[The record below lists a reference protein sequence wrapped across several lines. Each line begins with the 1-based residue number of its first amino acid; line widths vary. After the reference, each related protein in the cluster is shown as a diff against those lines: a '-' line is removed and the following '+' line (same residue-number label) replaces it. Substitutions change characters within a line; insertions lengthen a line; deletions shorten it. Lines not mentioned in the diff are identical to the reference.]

1 MSWLYALET
10 LRHAAPWLAAIFSL
24 VTNLGGEAVFFAV
37 GLYLLWCVDKREG
50 FYVLSVSFLGTV
62 VNQTLKILCRIPRP
76 WVRDPHFT
84 IWEGARAEAAGYSF
98 PSGHSQNAV
107 GTFGSLA
114 LWHRKRRAALIVFP
128 ILISLVVF
136 SRMFLGVHTPAD
148 VFVGAGIS
156 LALVFLVY
164 PVFSRDRGQ
173 RALIAWVIFLLL
185 VSLSYLLF
193 VLLFRFP
200 ADTDRINL
208 AEARKNGWSL
218 VGSVAGMLCF
228 ALIEPRFIRYKTEAP
243 LPAQIVKLLG
253 GLALALGLKEGLKPL
268 FALLFGDA
276 LFLNAIRY
284 FLVVSA
290 AGLLWPLTFPY
301 LSKIGAKRSAV
312 RKPGSTLLARGIR
325 KDISTKN
332 ETRQQR

>member
-10 LRHAAPWLAAIFSL
+10 LRHAAPWLAAIFS
-24 VTNLGGEAVFFAV
+24 VFTYLGGEAVFFAI

-84 IWEGARAEAAGYSF
+84 IWEGARAEATGYSF

-107 GTFGSLA
+107 GVFGSLA

-128 ILISLVVF
+128 ILAALVIF

-148 VFVGAGIS
+148 VFVGAGIA
-156 LALVFLVY
+156 LALVFLIY
-164 PVFSRDRGQ
+164 PVFSRERGP
-173 RALIAWVIFLLL
+173 RALIVWVSCLLL
-185 VSLSYLLF
+185 LSLGYLLF

-200 ADTDRINL
+200 ADTDPVNL

-218 VGSVAGMLCF
+218 LGSVSGMLCF
-228 ALIEPRFIRYKTEAP
+228 ALIEPRFIRYRTEAP

-253 GLALALGLKEGLKPL
+253 GIALALGLKEGLKPL
-268 FALLFGDA
+268 FALLFGTA
-276 LFLNAIRY
+276 LFPNAIRY
-284 FLVVSA
+284 FLVVLA

-301 LSKIGAKRSAV
+301 LSKIGAKKAPPQNGQLS
-312 RKPGSTLLARGIR
+312 SQ
-325 KDISTKN
+325 
-332 ETRQQR
+332 EE